1 MKYSTYL
8 LGIIYLGLAFSALV
22 YARPVLRGHPDD
34 WPQWRGPNRD
44 GISAEKG
51 ILKSWDDS
59 GPETIWRVASG
70 DGYAGIAVANG
81 RLFTAWGGGRSAYLV
96 CYDAATGKQ
105 LWKTK
110 LGANSFLDQ
119 GNGPRATPL
128 VDGDL
133 VYMIDGFA
141 KLFAVR
147 AQSGDVAW
155 QRDLEREY
163 GSRVPR
169 WGYSSSPMVL
179 GDKLI
184 VTVGGKS
191 DYAYMAFNKANG
203 AEIWHAG
210 NDEPGYSS
218 PILVTIAGTQQLIFF
233 SASGLH
239 GVSPAD
245 GTIFWKYG
253 WRTSYDVNAANPI
266 FIGPDKIFISSSY
279 GTGAAVIQISKNGNQ
294 FSAETV
300 WKNRIMK
307 NHFNS
312 SVLWKGYIYGFDNG
326 ILKCIEAQ
334 TGEEMWK
341 ARGFQKGQLI
351 LADGHLIVLGE
362 QGMLAVAEATPK
374 AYIERARSKVL
385 SGRCWTMPTLAN
397 GILFVRNQSAMLAL
411 KFSK

>member
-218 PILVTIAGTQQLIFF
+218 PILVTIAGTQHVAQ
-233 SASGLH
+233 GLNDLLL
-239 GVSPAD
+239 VELD
-245 GTIFWKYG
+245 GAGAPLWSRSFGGGQDRFDAGIDVCEDRLPFGQGFGLDGGAQFGFERLLVGQGEVQAAGAKLRPVNRRAKSQPEFWFQ
-253 WRTSYDVNAANPI
+253 RTD
-266 FIGPDKIFISSSY
+266 
-279 GTGAAVIQISKNGNQ
+279 
-294 FSAETV
+294 
-300 WKNRIMK
+300 
-307 NHFNS
+307 
-312 SVLWKGYIYGFDNG
+312 
-326 ILKCIEAQ
+326 
-334 TGEEMWK
+334 
-341 ARGFQKGQLI
+341 
-351 LADGHLIVLGE
+351 
-362 QGMLAVAEATPK
+362 
-374 AYIERARSKVL
+374 
-385 SGRCWTMPTLAN
+385 
-397 GILFVRNQSAMLAL
+397 
-411 KFSK
+411 